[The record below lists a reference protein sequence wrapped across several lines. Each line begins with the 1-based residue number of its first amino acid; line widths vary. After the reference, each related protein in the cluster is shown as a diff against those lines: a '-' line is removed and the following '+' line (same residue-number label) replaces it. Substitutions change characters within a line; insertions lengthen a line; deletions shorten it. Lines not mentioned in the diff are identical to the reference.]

1 MGTQDAAAIKQV
13 VTHALVTAEARVKT
27 PERAETAIARGLCDL
42 VSIVRGQIADPH
54 LANKAR
60 EGRADDIRPC
70 ISCNQLCI
78 GRRMR
83 DYHIS
88 CLVNPSV
95 GREHAWDGDSAPPAE
110 TPRQVLV
117 VGGGPAGLE
126 TARVAAE
133 RGHRVTLVEKAA
145 DLGGQFRLAAAQPE
159 RDEIGELLGWYRGQ
173 LEKLQVRVELG
184 TEMTAAAV
192 RDFGADAVVLSTGSQ
207 PTRTGFQRALPHVD
221 ALPGVEQE
229 NVCSVND
236 VLEGAARPG
245 KRVLLLDDLN
255 GWWPASGTVLHL
267 AEQGHDVTVVTASDK
282 PAEALDVSHLGPS
295 TRERFAKLG
304 VEVVCSHALTRWA
317 GTTATIA
324 NLYTGDTR
332 DLAFDSLVL
341 ATTNTVDDTLASAL
355 ADDEIEVH
363 TVGDMV
369 AARTASMAFYEGRTL
384 GMKL

>member
-1 MGTQDAAAIKQV
+1 M
-13 VTHALVTAEARVKT
+13 
-27 PERAETAIARGLCDL
+27 
-42 VSIVRGQIADPH
+42 
-54 LANKAR
+54 
-60 EGRADDIRPC
+60 
-70 ISCNQLCI
+70 
-78 GRRMR
+78 
-83 DYHIS
+83 
-88 CLVNPSV
+88 
-95 GREHAWDGDSAPPAE
+95 
-110 TPRQVLV
+110 
-117 VGGGPAGLE
+117 
-126 TARVAAE
+126 
-133 RGHRVTLVEKAA
+133 TLVEKAA

-159 RDEIGELLGWYRGQ
+159 RDEIGELLGWYRSQ

-236 VLEGAARPG
+236 VLAGAARPG
-245 KRVLLLDDLN
+245 NRVLLLDDLN
-255 GWWPASGTVLHL
+255 GWWPASGTALHL

-304 VEVVCSHALTRWA
+304 VTVICGHALTRWA

-324 NLYTGDTR
+324 NLYTGDAR
-332 DLAFDSLVL
+332 ELAFDSLVL

-355 ADDEIEVH
+355 TDDEIEVH